1 MIILKPE
8 CRRIDLAPDYHIDIA
23 PGDHLIIRAG
33 VTLNKP
39 AAAGFSHSNLIQRAE
54 TLHWFKR
61 QLPQGGKR
69 WWSRAGVDFFFAIP
83 KAQIAVSEQP
93 GYSYVHA
100 EIGGV
105 PVTFNVSGGTEN
117 GWTDWVRENVSIG
130 INHPIRDLKRI
141 ADAAISAEEATT
153 RGIVVPLEPMCPE
166 DRKAFDQA
174 AARAALSGKLR
185 AGLTIVLAEGYSYG
199 EEKELQVE
207 RKIGRQIIAS
217 SRSGSSIRVRYSNID
232 WLASAARQER
242 GRK

>member
-1 MIILKPE
+1 MIQLTPE
-8 CRRIDLAPDYHIDIA
+8 GGTIDLAPDYHIDVA
-23 PGDHLIIRAG
+23 KCDHLIIRAG

-105 PVTFNVSGGTEN
+105 PVTFNISGGTEN

-141 ADAAISAEEATT
+141 ADAAISAEEATM
-153 RGIVVPLEPMCPE
+153 RGIVVALEPLCPE

-174 AARAALSGKLR
+174 AARVALSGKLR
-185 AGLTIVLAEGYSYG
+185 AGLTIVLAEGYSLG
-199 EEKELQVE
+199 EEKELVVE
-207 RKIGRQIIAS
+207 RKIGCQIIAS
-217 SRSGSSIRVRYSNID
+217 SRSGSSARVRYSNID
-232 WLASAARQER
+232 WLATAARQGR
-242 GRK
+242 GAK